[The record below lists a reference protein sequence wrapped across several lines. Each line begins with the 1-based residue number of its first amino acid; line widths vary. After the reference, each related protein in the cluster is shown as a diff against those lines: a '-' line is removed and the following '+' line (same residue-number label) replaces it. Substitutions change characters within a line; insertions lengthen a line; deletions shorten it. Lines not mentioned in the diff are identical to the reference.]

1 MWDSFTRLSS
11 GNAPARIRMTACYSI
26 VVKTLSQLAIALVAL
41 TACQSPR
48 TNPTPSTP
56 LKVLVYNVHAGKDAG
71 GVDNLQRVADIVKS
85 SGADIALLQEVDKR
99 TKRSGGVDQPAEYA
113 RRTGFKVA
121 FGRSLDYDGGEYGI
135 AVLSRWPIVSDT
147 AIHLPVNPPQERSG
161 GSHEPRVM
169 QLVAIASG
177 LGPLVVLNTHIDASG
192 PETYRLQ
199 EIKTIIAGWKQLLA
213 RGEARVLTGG
223 DFNSTPESAVQ
234 TQLRASGLDDAWAR
248 CGTGT
253 GLSYPANV
261 PVKRI
266 DYLFL
271 PPGVECTH
279 AEVLVT
285 EASDHR
291 PVLFTLRFRNP

>member
-1 MWDSFTRLSS
+1 MR
-11 GNAPARIRMTACYSI
+11 
-26 VVKTLSQLAIALVAL
+26 VKTLSQLAFGLCLV
-41 TACQSPR
+41 TACSAR
-48 TNPTPSTP
+48 TTPVPDTP
-56 LKVLVYNVHAGKDAG
+56 LKVLVYNVHAGKDAA

-113 RRTGFKVA
+113 RRTGFNVA

-135 AVLSRWPIVSDT
+135 AVLSRWPIRTDT
-147 AIHLPVNPPQERSG
+147 AIHLPVSPPQERSG

-169 QLVAIASG
+169 QLVGITSPF
-177 LGPLVVLNTHIDASG
+177 GPLTIVNTHIDASG

-213 RGEARVLTGG
+213 RGGSRVLTGG

-234 TQLRASGLDDAWAR
+234 TNLRASGLDDAWAR
-248 CGTGT
+248 CGSGA

-271 PPGVECTH
+271 ASGVECTH

-291 PVLFTLRFRNP
+291 PVLFTLRLRNP

>member
-1 MWDSFTRLSS
+1 MK
-11 GNAPARIRMTACYSI
+11 I
-26 VVKTLSQLAIALVAL
+26 LALALCLL
-41 TACQSPR
+41 TACSAR
-48 TNPTPSTP
+48 TTPTPGTP

-99 TKRSGGVDQPAEYA
+99 TKRSGGIDQPAEYA
-113 RRTGFKVA
+113 RRTGFNVA

-135 AVLSRWPIVSDT
+135 AVLSRWPIHGDT
-147 AIHLPVNPPQERSG
+147 AIHLPVVPPQERSG

-169 QLVAIASG
+169 QRVAIASPF
-177 LGPLVVLNTHIDASG
+177 GPLTIINTHIDASG

-199 EIKTIIAGWKQLLA
+199 EIKTIIAEWKRLVA
-213 RGEARVLTGG
+213 AGGTRVLTGG
-223 DFNSTPESAVQ
+223 DLNSTPESTVQ
-234 TQLRASGLDDAWAR
+234 AELRASGLDDAWGR
-248 CGTGT
+248 CGSGT

-266 DYLFL
+266 DYLYL
-271 PPGVECTH
+271 VPSVECTH

-291 PVLFTLRFRNP
+291 PVLFTLRLRNP

>member
-1 MWDSFTRLSS
+1 
-11 GNAPARIRMTACYSI
+11 
-26 VVKTLSQLAIALVAL
+26 VKTLSQLVVALVAL

-48 TNPTPSTP
+48 TTPAPGTP

-71 GVDNLQRVADIVKS
+71 GIDNLQRVADIVKS

-113 RRTGFKVA
+113 RRTGFNVA

-135 AVLSRWPIVSDT
+135 AVLSRWPIRGDT
-147 AIHLPVNPPQERSG
+147 TIHLPVTPPQERSG

-169 QLVAIASG
+169 QRVAVASPF
-177 LGPLVVLNTHIDASG
+177 GPLTIINTHIDASG

-199 EIKTIIAGWKQLLA
+199 EIKTIIAERKQLLA
-213 RGEARVLTGG
+213 AGGTRVLTGG
-223 DFNSTPESAVQ
+223 DFNSTPESTVQ
-234 TQLRASGLDDAWAR
+234 TELRANHLDDAWAR

-261 PVKRI
+261 PAKRI

-271 PPGVECTH
+271 TPGVECTH

-291 PVLFTLRFRNP
+291 PVLFTLRLRNP

>member
-1 MWDSFTRLSS
+1 
-11 GNAPARIRMTACYSI
+11 
-26 VVKTLSQLAIALVAL
+26 VKTLSQLAIALVAL

-48 TNPTPSTP
+48 TTPAPSTP

-85 SGADIALLQEVDKR
+85 SGVDIALLQEVDRR
-99 TKRSGGVDQPAEYA
+99 TKRSGGVDQPAEWA
-113 RRTGFKVA
+113 RRTGFNVA

-135 AVLSRWPIVSDT
+135 AVLSRWPIRSDT
-147 AIHLPVNPPQERSG
+147 AIHLPVMPPQERSG

-169 QLVAIASG
+169 QRVAIASPF
-177 LGPLVVLNTHIDASG
+177 GPLTIINTHIDASG

-199 EIKTIIAGWKQLLA
+199 EIKTIIAEWKRLLA
-213 RGEARVLTGG
+213 AGRTRVLAGG
-223 DFNSTPESAVQ
+223 DLNSTPESAVQ
-234 TQLRASGLDDAWAR
+234 AELRASGLDDAWAR
-248 CGTGT
+248 CGTET

-266 DYLFL
+266 DYLYL
-271 PPGVECTH
+271 MPGVECTH

-291 PVLFTLRFRNP
+291 PVLFTLRMRNP